1 MATNLPTPIKQDSAE
16 GTKLF
21 FDSYGQAP
29 LEFLA
34 TEIDAATAFFESRGF
49 DTDAA
54 LLTATTILKQSK
66 SEGVPVF
73 KVLDTLKLFDGLQI
87 SALVAE
93 ILNNDRKST
102 STLGYKLA
110 NVDAAIQ
117 TRNIAA

>member
-21 FDSYGQAP
+21 FDSYGQKP
-29 LEFLA
+29 LEFISN
-34 TEIDAATAFFESRGF
+34 EIDSATAFFESRGF

-54 LLTATTILKQSK
+54 LLTATTILKQAK

-73 KVLDTLKLFDGLQI
+73 KVLDTLKLYDGLQI

-93 ILNNDRKST
+93 ILNNDRKAT
-102 STLGYKLA
+102 STLGYKVSNL
-110 NVDAAIQ
+110 DTSSQ
-117 TRNIAA
+117 TRNIAP

>member
-21 FDSYGQAP
+21 FDSYGQKP
-29 LEFLA
+29 LEFLSN
-34 TEIDAATAFFESRGF
+34 EIDAATAFFESRGF

-73 KVLDTLKLFDGLQI
+73 EVLDTLKLYDGLQI

-102 STLGYKLA
+102 STLGYKVA
-110 NVDAAIQ
+110 NIDTSSQ
-117 TRNIAA
+117 TRNIAP

>member
-1 MATNLPTPIKQDSAE
+1 MSVCNCVYACEYVAGAEAKPPAIATVD
-16 GTKLF
+16 
-21 FDSYGQAP
+21 
-29 LEFLA
+29 
-34 TEIDAATAFFESRGF
+34 
-49 DTDAA
+49 DAA
-54 LLTATTILKQSK
+54 LVTATTILKQSK

-73 KVLDTLKLFDGLQI
+73 KVLDTLKLYDGLQI